1 MPIQEIADPK
11 DSVSTVAR
19 SGNLMWTNSDK
30 AVSIWKYKPRDIE
43 GLASARRSTTLMKKE
58 VENDDQPKRTNSFI
72 KSSKG
77 GSWRASRAFIGTS
90 RGSSPTTE
98 E

>member
-43 GLASARRSTTLMKKE
+43 GLGAARRSTTFMRKE
-58 VENDDQPKRTNSFI
+58 SMDNDQPKRSNSFI

-77 GSWRASRAFIGTS
+77 GSWRSSRAFIGTYQ
-90 RGSSPTTE
+90 RICTNN
-98 E
+98 